1 MRAWRAARVSRHC
14 RSIAVAEAGAR
25 VVRASSATRSTGWRC
40 GARVGQECPTHR
52 GVCDPRGNEGGACP
66 ASTRTCR
73 TGESD
78 PPGGGGRTR
87 GSPLQARYWLGG
99 GTMAITT
106 YRVLVST
113 DLGGDPDDIQS
124 LYRLLHYSDI
134 LRIEGLVSSPGPGA
148 KNLEELIRHWV
159 TRVDLDHLRGK
170 GHEELMAEEEVL
182 SVIRQGHTEP
192 VAPGEG

>member
-1 MRAWRAARVSRHC
+1 MG
-14 RSIAVAEAGAR
+14 AGSFAPLH
-25 VVRASSATRSTGWRC
+25 G
-40 GARVGQECPTHR
+40 HR
-52 GVCDPRGNEGGACP
+52 GGWSRCCGCSCGVCHP
-66 ASTRTCR
+66 AYRVALRRTCR

-78 PPGGGGRTR
+78 PLGVVCDPTGKRGRGMPRPYTHVSDWRVRPTGEGGGRTR

-99 GTMAITT
+99 WTMANTT

-134 LRIEGLVSSPGPGA
+134 LKVEGLVSSPGPGA